1 MTQPVNTAEFLGMG
15 KKKEKWNYS
24 LFQSVVLSSEIKIY
38 SFGGFVGSV
47 CRKVFLYSFSNGR
60 KGVVGKSIEN
70 C

>member
-38 SFGGFVGSV
+38 SFRGKPVE
-47 CRKVFLYSFSNGR
+47 RFSCIR
-60 KGVVGKSIEN
+60 FRMEEER
-70 C
+70 